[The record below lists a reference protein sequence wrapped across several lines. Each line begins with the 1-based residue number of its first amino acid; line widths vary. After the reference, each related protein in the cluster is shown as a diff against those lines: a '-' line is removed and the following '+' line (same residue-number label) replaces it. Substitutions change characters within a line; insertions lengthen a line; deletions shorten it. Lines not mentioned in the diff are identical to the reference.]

1 MIVVS
6 GCLVGE
12 NCKYNEENNKSQN
25 VLNFLKDK
33 EYITV
38 CPEMLGSL
46 PCPRDPSEIVG
57 ERVINKAGEDVTDN
71 FISGGKK
78 ALEIALSNKCTLAIL
93 KEGSP
98 SCGKSLVYDGS
109 FSNRKIKGQ
118 GITAKM
124 FKEMGIKVISENDV

>member
-12 NCKYNEENNKSQN
+12 NCKYNGGNNKNQK
-25 VLNFLKDK
+25 VLDFLKGK
-33 EYITV
+33 KYITV
-38 CPEMLGSL
+38 CPEMLGNL
-46 PCPRDPSEIVG
+46 PCPRYPSEIVG
-57 ERVINKAGEDVTDN
+57 EKVINKIGQDVTEN

-78 ALEIALSNKCTLAIL
+78 ALEIALCNKCTSAIL

-98 SCGKSLVYDGS
+98 SCGNNFVYDGS
-109 FSNRKIKGQ
+109 FTNKKIQGQ

-124 FKEMGIKVISENDV
+124 FKEMGIEVISENDV